1 MKIKLTSTF
10 KSQKKKP
17 DSSFAYHSD
26 LQWSEE
32 GQQGQQQ
39 QQGDDC
45 VDKQADAVKH
55 HHTMR
60 QSLPSNR
67 WTESSREVIEED
79 QSLRS

>member
-32 GQQGQQQ
+32 GQQG
-39 QQGDDC
+39 
-45 VDKQADAVKH
+45 DAVKH
-55 HHTMR
+55 HQTMR
-60 QSLPSNR
+60 QSLPSSR
-67 WTESSREVIEED
+67 WTESCREVIEED